1 MVWSALAYNQG
12 KLVKPI
18 WDSNGFNFQTTESE
32 LSFSETPDPT
42 LIWDMKG
49 IIKNRPDPFP
59 LPFSPKKTYL
69 DCGLKW
75 GEDIIDLIMADRGT
89 VVLPLRNLRGFDELD
104 EALSYAEDT
113 IIGID
118 WSQEVES
125 VSDDF
130 SIDIVRLLRQLH
142 QRGQMDILVYSLTGE
157 CPYIPSGATT
167 NFNIKLA
174 TLSEVRQIPSWAKGV
189 FSFEEA

>member
-18 WDSNGFNFQTTESE
+18 WDSKVFNFQTTESE
-32 LSFSETPDPT
+32 LSFSETHEPT
-42 LIWDMKG
+42 LIWDMRG

-59 LPFSPKKTYL
+59 LPFSPKDTYL

-89 VVLPLRNLRGFDELD
+89 VVLPLRNLRGFNELD
-104 EALSYAEDT
+104 DALSYAEDT

-125 VSDDF
+125 ISDDF
-130 SIDIVRLLRQLH
+130 SIDIVKLLRQLH
-142 QRGQMDILVYSLTGE
+142 QRGQTDILIYSLTGE
-157 CPYIPSGATT
+157 YPYIPAGAIT

-174 TLSEVRQIPSWAKGV
+174 TLSEVRLTPSWAQGV
-189 FSFEEA
+189 FSFE

>member
-18 WDSNGFNFQTTESE
+18 WDSKVFSFQTTESE
-32 LSFSETPDPT
+32 LSFSETHEPT
-42 LIWDMKG
+42 LIWDMRG

-59 LPFSPKKTYL
+59 LPFSPKDTYL

-89 VVLPLRNLRGFDELD
+89 VVLPLRNLRGFNELD
-104 EALSYAEDT
+104 DALSYAEDT

-125 VSDDF
+125 ISDDF
-130 SIDIVRLLRQLH
+130 SIDIVKLLRQLH
-142 QRGQMDILVYSLTGE
+142 QRGQTDILIYSLTGE
-157 CPYIPSGATT
+157 YPYIPAGAIT

-174 TLSEVRQIPSWAKGV
+174 TLSEVRLTPSWAQGV
-189 FSFEEA
+189 FSFE

>member
-18 WDSNGFNFQTTESE
+18 WDSKVFSFQTTESE
-32 LSFSETPDPT
+32 LSFSETHEPT
-42 LIWDMKG
+42 LIWDMRG

-59 LPFSPKKTYL
+59 LPFSPKDTYL

-89 VVLPLRNLRGFDELD
+89 VVLPLRNLRGFNELD
-104 EALSYAEDT
+104 DALSYAEDT

-125 VSDDF
+125 ISDDF
-130 SIDIVRLLRQLH
+130 SIDIVKLLRQLH
-142 QRGQMDILVYSLTGE
+142 QRGQTDILVYSLAGE
-157 CPYIPSGATT
+157 YPYIPAGAIT

-174 TLSEVRQIPSWAKGV
+174 TLSEARLTPSWAQGV
-189 FSFEEA
+189 FSFE

>member
-18 WDSNGFNFQTTESE
+18 WDSKVFNFQTTESE
-32 LSFSETPDPT
+32 LSFSETHEPT
-42 LIWDMKG
+42 LIWDMRG

-59 LPFSPKKTYL
+59 LPFSPKDTYL

-89 VVLPLRNLRGFDELD
+89 VVLPLRNLRGFSELD
-104 EALSYAEDT
+104 DALSYAEDT

-130 SIDIVRLLRQLH
+130 SIDIVKLLRQLH
-142 QRGQMDILVYSLTGE
+142 QRGQTDILIYSLTGE
-157 CPYIPSGATT
+157 YPYIPAGAIT

-174 TLSEVRQIPSWAKGV
+174 TLSEARLTPSWAQGV
-189 FSFEEA
+189 FSFE

>member
-1 MVWSALAYNQG
+1 MAWSALAYNQG

-59 LPFSPKKTYL
+59 LPFSPKETYL

-89 VVLPLRNLRGFDELD
+89 VVLPLRNLRGFNELD
-104 EALSYAEDT
+104 EALSYAEET

-125 VSDDF
+125 VDDDF

-157 CPYIPSGATT
+157 YPYIPAGATT

-174 TLSEVRQIPSWAKGV
+174 SLSEVRSAPSWAQGV
-189 FSFEEA
+189 FSFE

>member
-18 WDSNGFNFQTTESE
+18 WDSNGFSFQVTESQ
-32 LSFSETPDPT
+32 LSFSETQNPT
-42 LIWDMKG
+42 LIWDMRG
-49 IIKNRPDPFP
+49 IIRNRPDPFP
-59 LPFSPKKTYL
+59 LPFSPKETYL

-104 EALSYAEDT
+104 EALSYAEET

-125 VSDDF
+125 VNDDF
-130 SIDIVRLLRQLH
+130 SIDIVRLLRKLH

-157 CPYIPSGATT
+157 YPYIPAGATT

-174 TLSEVRQIPSWAKGV
+174 TLSEVRTIPSWAKGV
-189 FSFEEA
+189 FSFE

>member
-18 WDSNGFNFQTTESE
+18 WDSKVFNFQTTESE
-32 LSFSETPDPT
+32 LSFSETHEPT
-42 LIWDMKG
+42 LIWDMRG

-59 LPFSPKKTYL
+59 LPFSPKDTYL

-89 VVLPLRNLRGFDELD
+89 VVLPLRNLRGFNELD
-104 EALSYAEDT
+104 DALSYAEDT

-125 VSDDF
+125 ISDDF
-130 SIDIVRLLRQLH
+130 SIDIVKLLRQLH
-142 QRGQMDILVYSLTGE
+142 QRGQTDILIYSLTGE
-157 CPYIPSGATT
+157 YPYIPAGTAA
-167 NFNIKLA
+167 NFSIKLA
-174 TLSEVRQIPSWAKGV
+174 TLSEVRQPPSWAQGV
-189 FSFEEA
+189 FSFE

>member
-1 MVWSALAYNQG
+1 MAWSALAYNQG

-18 WDSNGFNFQTTESE
+18 WDSNGFNFQTTESK
-32 LSFSETPDPT
+32 LSFSETHEPT
-42 LIWDMKG
+42 LIWDMRG

-59 LPFSPKKTYL
+59 LPFSPKDTYL

-75 GEDIIDLIMADRGT
+75 GEDIIDLIMSDRGT
-89 VVLPLRNLRGFDELD
+89 VVLPLRNLRGFNELD
-104 EALSYAEDT
+104 DALSYAEDT

-125 VSDDF
+125 ISDDF
-130 SIDIVRLLRQLH
+130 SIDIVKLLRQLH
-142 QRGQMDILVYSLTGE
+142 QRGQTDILIYSLTGE
-157 CPYIPSGATT
+157 YPYIPAGAIT

-174 TLSEVRQIPSWAKGV
+174 TLSEVRLTPSWAQGV
-189 FSFEEA
+189 FSFE

>member
-12 KLVKPI
+12 KLVNPI

-32 LSFSETPDPT
+32 LSFSETHEPT
-42 LIWDMKG
+42 LIWDMRG

-59 LPFSPKKTYL
+59 LPFSPEDTYL

-89 VVLPLRNLRGFDELD
+89 VVLPLRNLRGFNELD
-104 EALSYAEDT
+104 DALSYTEDT

-125 VSDDF
+125 ISDDF
-130 SIDIVRLLRQLH
+130 SIDIVKLLRQLH
-142 QRGQMDILVYSLTGE
+142 QRGQTDILIYSLAGE
-157 CPYIPSGATT
+157 YPYIPAGAIT

-174 TLSEVRQIPSWAKGV
+174 TLSEARLTPSWAQGV
-189 FSFEEA
+189 FSFE

>member
-1 MVWSALAYNQG
+1 MAWSALAYNQG

-18 WDSNGFNFQTTESE
+18 WDSNGFYFQTTESE

-42 LIWDMKG
+42 LIWDMSG

-59 LPFSPKKTYL
+59 LPFSPKATYL

-89 VVLPLRNLRGFDELD
+89 VVLPLRNLRGFNELD
-104 EALSYAEDT
+104 DALSYAEDT

-157 CPYIPSGATT
+157 YPYIPAGATT

-174 TLSEVRQIPSWAKGV
+174 TLSEVRPIPSWVQGV
-189 FSFEEA
+189 FSFE

>member
-1 MVWSALAYNQG
+1 MAWSALAYNQG

-42 LIWDMKG
+42 LIWDMRG

-59 LPFSPKKTYL
+59 LPFSPKETYL

-89 VVLPLRNLRGFDELD
+89 VVLPLRNLRGFGELD
-104 EALSYAEDT
+104 EAA
-113 IIGID
+113 
-118 WSQEVES
+118 Q
-125 VSDDF
+125 
-130 SIDIVRLLRQLH
+130 
-142 QRGQMDILVYSLTGE
+142 
-157 CPYIPSGATT
+157 
-167 NFNIKLA
+167 
-174 TLSEVRQIPSWAKGV
+174 
-189 FSFEEA
+189 

>member
-18 WDSNGFNFQTTESE
+18 WDSKVFNFKTTESE
-32 LSFSETPDPT
+32 LSFSETHEPT
-42 LIWDMKG
+42 LIWDMRG

-59 LPFSPKKTYL
+59 LPFSPKDTYL

-89 VVLPLRNLRGFDELD
+89 VVLPLRNLRGFNELD
-104 EALSYAEDT
+104 DALSYAEDT

-125 VSDDF
+125 ISDDF
-130 SIDIVRLLRQLH
+130 SIDIVKLLRQLH
-142 QRGQMDILVYSLTGE
+142 QRGQTDILIYSLTGE
-157 CPYIPSGATT
+157 YPYIPAGAIT

-174 TLSEVRQIPSWAKGV
+174 TLSEVRLTPSWAQGV
-189 FSFEEA
+189 FSFE

>member
-18 WDSNGFNFQTTESE
+18 WDSNSFNFQTTESE
-32 LSFSETPDPT
+32 LSFSETHEPI
-42 LIWDMKG
+42 LIWDMRG

-59 LPFSPKKTYL
+59 LPFSPKDTYL

-89 VVLPLRNLRGFDELD
+89 VVLPLRNLRGFNELD
-104 EALSYAEDT
+104 DALSYAEDT

-118 WSQEVES
+118 WSQEVEAI
-125 VSDDF
+125 SDDF
-130 SIDIVRLLRQLH
+130 SIDIVKLLRQLH
-142 QRGQMDILVYSLTGE
+142 QRGQTDILVYSLAGE
-157 CPYIPSGATT
+157 YPYIPAGAIT

-174 TLSEVRQIPSWAKGV
+174 TLSEARLTPSWAQGV
-189 FSFEEA
+189 FSFE

>member
-18 WDSNGFNFQTTESE
+18 WDSNGFSFQVTESE
-32 LSFSETPDPT
+32 LSFSETQNPT
-42 LIWDMKG
+42 LIWDMRG
-49 IIKNRPDPFP
+49 IIRNRPDPFP
-59 LPFSPKKTYL
+59 LPFSPKETYL

-75 GEDIIDLIMADRGT
+75 GDDIIDLIMADRGT

-104 EALSYAEDT
+104 EALSYAEET

-118 WSQEVES
+118 WSQEIES
-125 VSDDF
+125 INDDF
-130 SIDIVRLLRQLH
+130 SIDIVRLLRKLH

-157 CPYIPSGATT
+157 YPYIPAGATT

-174 TLSEVRQIPSWAKGV
+174 TLSEVRSIPSWAKGV
-189 FSFEEA
+189 FSFE

>member
-18 WDSNGFNFQTTESE
+18 WDSNGFSFQVIESE
-32 LSFSETPDPT
+32 LSFSETQNPP

-59 LPFSPKKTYL
+59 LPFSPKETYL

-104 EALSYAEDT
+104 EALSYAEET

-125 VSDDF
+125 VNDDF
-130 SIDIVRLLRQLH
+130 SIDIVRLLRKLH

-157 CPYIPSGATT
+157 YPYIPAGATT

-174 TLSEVRQIPSWAKGV
+174 TLSEVRTIPSWAKGV
-189 FSFEEA
+189 FSFE

>member
-18 WDSNGFNFQTTESE
+18 WDSKVFNFQTTESE
-32 LSFSETPDPT
+32 LSFSETHEPT
-42 LIWDMKG
+42 LIWDMRG

-59 LPFSPKKTYL
+59 LPFSPKDTYL

-89 VVLPLRNLRGFDELD
+89 VVLPLRNLRGFNELD
-104 EALSYAEDT
+104 DALSYAEDT

-125 VSDDF
+125 ISDDF
-130 SIDIVRLLRQLH
+130 SIDIVKLLRQLH
-142 QRGQMDILVYSLTGE
+142 QRGQTDILIYSLTGE
-157 CPYIPSGATT
+157 YPYIPAGAIT

-174 TLSEVRQIPSWAKGV
+174 TLSEARLTPSWAQGV
-189 FSFEEA
+189 FSFE

>member
-1 MVWSALAYNQG
+1 MAWSALAYNQG

-42 LIWDMKG
+42 LIWDMRG

-59 LPFSPKKTYL
+59 LPFSPKETYL

-104 EALSYAEDT
+104 AALSYAEDT

-125 VSDDF
+125 VNNDF

-157 CPYIPSGATT
+157 
-167 NFNIKLA
+167 
-174 TLSEVRQIPSWAKGV
+174 
-189 FSFEEA
+189 

>member
-1 MVWSALAYNQG
+1 M
-12 KLVKPI
+12 
-18 WDSNGFNFQTTESE
+18 
-32 LSFSETPDPT
+32 
-42 LIWDMKG
+42 
-49 IIKNRPDPFP
+49 
-59 LPFSPKKTYL
+59 

-104 EALSYAEDT
+104 DALSYAEHT

-125 VSDDF
+125 VSDNF
-130 SIDIVRLLRQLH
+130 TIDIVKLLRQFH
-142 QRGQMDILVYSLTGE
+142 RRGQLDILVYSLIGE
-157 CPYIPSGATT
+157 YPYIPAGMAT

-174 TLSEVRQIPSWAKGV
+174 TLSKVRQIPSWAQGV
-189 FSFEEA
+189 FSFE

>member
-18 WDSNGFNFQTTESE
+18 WDSKVFNFQITESE
-32 LSFSETPDPT
+32 LSFSETHEPT
-42 LIWDMKG
+42 LIWDMRG

-59 LPFSPKKTYL
+59 LPFSPKDTYL

-89 VVLPLRNLRGFDELD
+89 VVLPLRNLRGFNELD
-104 EALSYAEDT
+104 DALSYAEDT

-125 VSDDF
+125 ISDDF
-130 SIDIVRLLRQLH
+130 SIDIVKLLRQLH
-142 QRGQMDILVYSLTGE
+142 QRGQTDILIYSLTGE
-157 CPYIPSGATT
+157 YPYIPAGAIT

-174 TLSEVRQIPSWAKGV
+174 TLSEVRLTPSWAQGV
-189 FSFEEA
+189 FSFE

>member
-1 MVWSALAYNQG
+1 MAWSALAYNQG

-42 LIWDMKG
+42 LIWDMRG
-49 IIKNRPDPFP
+49 IIKNRPDLFP
-59 LPFSPKKTYL
+59 LPFSPKETYL

-125 VSDDF
+125 VNNDF

-157 CPYIPSGATT
+157 YPYIPAGATT

-174 TLSEVRQIPSWAKGV
+174 TLSEVRPAPSWAQGV
-189 FSFEEA
+189 FSFE

>member
-18 WDSNGFNFQTTESE
+18 WDSNGFSFQVTESE
-32 LSFSETPDPT
+32 LSFSENQDPR
-42 LIWDMKG
+42 LIWDMRG

-59 LPFSPKKTYL
+59 LPFSPKETYL

-89 VVLPLRNLRGFDELD
+89 VVLPLRNLRGFNELD
-104 EALSYAEDT
+104 DALSYAEDT

-130 SIDIVRLLRQLH
+130 SIDIVKLLRQLH
-142 QRGQMDILVYSLTGE
+142 QRGQMDILIYSLTGE
-157 CPYIPSGATT
+157 YPYIPAGTIT

-174 TLSEVRQIPSWAKGV
+174 TLSEIRLPPSWAQGV
-189 FSFEEA
+189 FSFE

>member
-1 MVWSALAYNQG
+1 MR
-12 KLVKPI
+12 
-18 WDSNGFNFQTTESE
+18 
-32 LSFSETPDPT
+32 
-42 LIWDMKG
+42 G

-59 LPFSPKKTYL
+59 LPFNPKETYL

-75 GEDIIDLIMADRGT
+75 GDDIIDLIMADRGT

-104 EALSYAEDT
+104 EALSYVEDT

-118 WSQEVES
+118 WSQKVES
-125 VSDDF
+125 VNDDF

-157 CPYIPSGATT
+157 YPYIPAGATT

-174 TLSEVRQIPSWAKGV
+174 TLSEVRPIPSWAQGV
-189 FSFEEA
+189 FSFE

>member
-18 WDSNGFNFQTTESE
+18 WDSKVFNFQTTESE
-32 LSFSETPDPT
+32 LSFSETHEPT
-42 LIWDMKG
+42 LIWDMRG

-59 LPFSPKKTYL
+59 LPFSPKDTYL

-89 VVLPLRNLRGFDELD
+89 VVLPLRNLRGFNELD
-104 EALSYAEDT
+104 DALSYAEDT

-125 VSDDF
+125 ISDDF
-130 SIDIVRLLRQLH
+130 SIDIVKLLRQLH
-142 QRGQMDILVYSLTGE
+142 QRNQTDILIYSLTGE
-157 CPYIPSGATT
+157 YPYIPAGAIT

-174 TLSEVRQIPSWAKGV
+174 TLSEVRLTPSWAQGV
-189 FSFEEA
+189 FSFE

>member
-1 MVWSALAYNQG
+1 MAWSALAYNQG

-42 LIWDMKG
+42 LIWDMRG

-59 LPFSPKKTYL
+59 LPFSPKETYL

-125 VSDDF
+125 VNDDF

-157 CPYIPSGATT
+157 YPYIPAGATT

-174 TLSEVRQIPSWAKGV
+174 TLSEVRTIPSWAKGV
-189 FSFEEA
+189 FSFE

>member
-18 WDSNGFNFQTTESE
+18 WDHNGFNFQTTESE

-42 LIWDMKG
+42 LIWDMRG

-59 LPFSPKKTYL
+59 LPFNPKETYL

-75 GEDIIDLIMADRGT
+75 GEDIIDLIIADRGT

-104 EALSYAEDT
+104 AALSYAEDT

-125 VSDDF
+125 VNDDF

-157 CPYIPSGATT
+157 YPYIPAGATT
-167 NFNIKLA
+167 NFTIKLA
-174 TLSEVRQIPSWAKGV
+174 TLSEVKTITYWAQGV
-189 FSFEEA
+189 FSFE

>member
-18 WDSNGFNFQTTESE
+18 WDSKVFNFQTTESE
-32 LSFSETPDPT
+32 LSFSETHEPT
-42 LIWDMKG
+42 LIWDMRG

-59 LPFSPKKTYL
+59 LPFSPKDTYL

-89 VVLPLRNLRGFDELD
+89 VVLPLRNLRGFNELD
-104 EALSYAEDT
+104 DALSYAEDT

-125 VSDDF
+125 ISDDF
-130 SIDIVRLLRQLH
+130 SIDIVKLLRQLH
-142 QRGQMDILVYSLTGE
+142 QRGQTNILIYSLTGE
-157 CPYIPSGATT
+157 YPYIPAGAIT

-174 TLSEVRQIPSWAKGV
+174 TLSEVRLTPSWAQGV
-189 FSFEEA
+189 FSFE

>member
-18 WDSNGFNFQTTESE
+18 WDSKVFNFQTTESE
-32 LSFSETPDPT
+32 LSFSETHEPT
-42 LIWDMKG
+42 LIWDMRG

-59 LPFSPKKTYL
+59 LPFSPKDTYL

-89 VVLPLRNLRGFDELD
+89 VVLPLRNLRGFNELD
-104 EALSYAEDT
+104 DALSYAEDT

-125 VSDDF
+125 ISDDF
-130 SIDIVRLLRQLH
+130 SIDIVKLLRQLH
-142 QRGQMDILVYSLTGE
+142 QRGQTDILIYSLTGE
-157 CPYIPSGATT
+157 YPYIPAGAIT

-174 TLSEVRQIPSWAKGV
+174 TLSETRLTPSWAQGV
-189 FSFEEA
+189 FSFE

>member
-1 MVWSALAYNQG
+1 MAWSALAYNQG

-42 LIWDMKG
+42 LIWDMSG

-104 EALSYAEDT
+104 AALSYVEDT

-118 WSQEVES
+118 WSQEIES
-125 VSDDF
+125 INDDF
-130 SIDIVRLLRQLH
+130 SIDIVRLLRKLH

-157 CPYIPSGATT
+157 YPYIPAGATT

-174 TLSEVRQIPSWAKGV
+174 TLSEVRTIPSWAKGV
-189 FSFEEA
+189 FSFE

>member
-18 WDSNGFNFQTTESE
+18 WDSKVFNFQTTESE
-32 LSFSETPDPT
+32 LSFSETHEPT
-42 LIWDMKG
+42 LIWDMRG

-59 LPFSPKKTYL
+59 LPFSPKDTYL

-89 VVLPLRNLRGFDELD
+89 VVLPLRNLRGFNELD
-104 EALSYAEDT
+104 DALSYAEDT

-125 VSDDF
+125 ISDDF
-130 SIDIVRLLRQLH
+130 SIDIVKLLRQLH
-142 QRGQMDILVYSLTGE
+142 QRGQTDILIYSLTGE
-157 CPYIPSGATT
+157 YPYIPAGAIT

-174 TLSEVRQIPSWAKGV
+174 TLSEVRQPPSWAQGV
-189 FSFEEA
+189 FSFE